1 MIISYYESD
10 YIIIIIIIAELSR
23 AIVAKSSLV
32 RRRRVCNKR
41 RCLLYTASR
50 MASCPDDRVIFST
63 QMYFVQRYC
72 YRAVHI
78 ATVVVRVQ
86 SSRVR
91 SAVRFLLNK

>member
-10 YIIIIIIIAELSR
+10 YIIIIIIIIIAELSR

-50 MASCPDDRVIFST
+50 MASCPDDRVMFYANVFCTTILLSSCAHCDRRRQGSVVACT
-63 QMYFVQRYC
+63 IGG
-72 YRAVHI
+72 AVPI
-78 ATVVVRVQ
+78 
-86 SSRVR
+86 
-91 SAVRFLLNK
+91 K